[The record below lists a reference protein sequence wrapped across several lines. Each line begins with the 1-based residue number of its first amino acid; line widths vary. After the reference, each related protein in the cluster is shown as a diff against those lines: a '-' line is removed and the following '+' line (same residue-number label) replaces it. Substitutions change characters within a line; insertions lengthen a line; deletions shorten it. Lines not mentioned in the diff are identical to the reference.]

1 MILSFQNLEF
11 KILANWK
18 VLTFQNL
25 EFKILADL

>member
-11 KILANWK
+11 KILANLK

-25 EFKILADL
+25 EFKILVDL

>member
-11 KILANWK
+11 KILTNLK